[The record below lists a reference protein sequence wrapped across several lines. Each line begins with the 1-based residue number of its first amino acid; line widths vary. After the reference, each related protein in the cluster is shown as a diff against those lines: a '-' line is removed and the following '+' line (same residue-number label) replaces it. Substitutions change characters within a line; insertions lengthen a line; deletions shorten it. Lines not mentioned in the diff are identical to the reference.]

1 MRGYT
6 RVAIVFKFAACL
18 WSMLDSPKTL
28 PRVRFRQITDSDVND
43 VVELLTRG
51 FAPRRSRAFWHDVMA
66 RLAAHATPPSAP
78 RYGYMLD
85 DGGAPVGVILLIS
98 STMPSGEVRCNASS
112 WYVEPAFRTYASML
126 ISQAISRKDV
136 TYLNLTSQPHT
147 RPILDAQGYTC
158 YARGTFAAALPLQ
171 LFARAPR
178 TRIVPAHAMPL
189 ASFAAYERQV
199 LLDHADY
206 GCTALWCETEER
218 AYPFV
223 FCQRTLKGIPCAQ
236 LVYCRDVEDCARFA
250 GPLARYLTARG
261 RPLLLIDANGPIP
274 GLVGRYFADRMPR
287 YFRGPHGARLGDL
300 AYTEIAMFGM

>member
-18 WSMLDSPKTL
+18 WSMHDSPKTL
-28 PRVRFRQITDSDVND
+28 PRVRFRQIADSDVND

-51 FAPRRSRAFWHDVMA
+51 FAPRRSRAFWQEVMA
-66 RLAAHATPPSAP
+66 RLGAHATPPEAP
-78 RYGYMLD
+78 RFGYMLD
-85 DGGAPVGVILLIS
+85 DGSAPVGVILLIS

-112 WYVEPAFRTYASML
+112 WYVEPDFRTYASML

-136 TYLNLTSQPHT
+136 TYLNLTSLPHT

-158 YARGTFAAALPLQ
+158 FARDTFVAALPLMI
-171 LFARAPR
+171 ARGPWARILPAGATPR
-178 TRIVPAHAMPL
+178 
-189 ASFAAYERQV
+189 ASFTSFERQV
-199 LLDHADY
+199 VRDHAGY

-223 FCQRTLKGIPCAQ
+223 FRSRTIKGIPCAQ
-236 LVYCRDVEDCARFA
+236 LIYCRDVEDCARFA
-250 GPLARYLTARG
+250 GPLARYLTSRG
-261 RPLLLIDANGPIP
+261 RPLLLIDANRPVP
-274 GLVGRYFADRMPR
+274 GLIGKYFVDKMPR
-287 YFRGPHGARLGDL
+287 YFRGPHGPRLGDL

>member
-1 MRGYT
+1 MCGYT
-6 RVAIVFKFAACL
+6 RAAIVFKFAACL

-28 PRVRFRQITDSDVND
+28 PRIRFRQITDSDVND

-51 FAPRRSRAFWHDVMA
+51 FAPRRSRHFWQNVMA
-66 RLAAHATPPSAP
+66 RLAAHATPSGAP

-85 DGGAPVGVILLIS
+85 NGSAPVGVILLIF
-98 STMPSGEVRCNASS
+98 STMPTGEVRCNASS
-112 WYVEPAFRTYASML
+112 WYVEPALRTYASML
-126 ISQAISRKDV
+126 ISQALSRKDV

-158 YARGTFAAALPLQ
+158 FARGTFIAALPLQ
-171 LFARAPR
+171 MLARGLR
-178 TRIVPAHAMPL
+178 TRIVPADAMPR

-199 LLDHADY
+199 LLDHAGY

-223 FCQRTLKGIPCAQ
+223 FRLRTLKGVPCAQ
-236 LVYCRDVEDCARFA
+236 LIYCREVEDCTRFA
-250 GPLARYLTARG
+250 GPLARYLTLRG

-274 GLVGRYFADRMPR
+274 GLIGKYFDQAMPR
-287 YFRGPHGARLGDL
+287 YCRGPQLPRLGDL
-300 AYTEIAMFGM
+300 AYTEIAMFGV

>member
-1 MRGYT
+1 
-6 RVAIVFKFAACL
+6 
-18 WSMLDSPKTL
+18 MLDSSKTL
-28 PRVRFRQITDSDVND
+28 PRVRFRQITDADVND

-51 FAPRRSRAFWHDVMA
+51 FAPRRSRSFWQDVMA
-66 RLAAHATPPSAP
+66 RLAAHATPSGAP

-85 DGGAPVGVILLIS
+85 DASAPVGVILLIS
-98 STMPSGEVRCNASS
+98 STMPTGEVRCNASS

-158 YARGTFAAALPLQ
+158 FARDTFVAALPPMV
-171 LFARAPR
+171 ARWPWARILPAEATPR
-178 TRIVPAHAMPL
+178 
-189 ASFAAYERQV
+189 ASFTSFERQV
-199 LLDHADY
+199 VRDHAGY

-223 FCQRTLKGIPCAQ
+223 FRSRTLKGIPGAQ
-236 LVYCRDVEDCARFA
+236 LIYCRDVEDCARFA

-261 RPLLLIDANGPIP
+261 RPLLLIDANGPISD
-274 GLVGRYFADRMPR
+274 LVGKYFVDKMPR
-287 YFRGPHGARLGDL
+287 YFRGPHGPRLGDL